1 MEDSRAMRAPGGGVP
16 VGAAEVAPAAAEVAP
31 PAASRA
37 VSPVLPAE
45 SGQRGERR
53 RRLLAEA
60 ALVAVAA
67 VWGATFV
74 TVKDAVTAFPVLAFL
89 AWRFLAAAAVVA
101 PFVAGDLRRM
111 GRPGLAAGLAMG
123 AFLTAGFVLQTFGL
137 RWTSASNTGFVTGL
151 FVVLTPLFGA
161 LVYRER
167 VSRIAW
173 VAAGVSALGLFLLS
187 GAGGSPSPRGDFL
200 VLLCACAFAF
210 HILVTKRAVERHPVG
225 GLVAVQ
231 LAVCGVVCLA
241 AALLTGT
248 LAVPQSASLWRALAL
263 TALVASAIAFFVQTY
278 AQARTTPAR
287 TALVLATEPA
297 FAGFFAW
304 LWRGESL
311 SAVGWAGAALILGAI
326 LAVEAVPLLAAR
338 GRSAP

>member
-1 MEDSRAMRAPGGGVP
+1 MEDSGVAGAPEATARRGASRSDPVRGGG
-16 VGAAEVAPAAAEVAP
+16 AQTDA
-31 PAASRA
+31 RA
-37 VSPVLPAE
+37 
-45 SGQRGERR
+45 ERR

-60 ALVAVAA
+60 ALVGVAA

-74 TVKDAVTAFPVLAFL
+74 TVKDAVAVFPVLAFL

-101 PFVAGDLRRM
+101 PAVAGDLRRM
-111 GRPGLAAGLAMG
+111 GRAGLAAGLAMG
-123 AFLTAGFVLQTFGL
+123 AFLTGGFVLQTFGL
-137 RWTSASNTGFVTGL
+137 QRTSASNAGFITGL

-167 VSRIAW
+167 VSPIAW
-173 VAAGVSALGLFLLS
+173 GAAVVSAAGLFLLS
-187 GAGGSPSPRGDFL
+187 GAGGSPSPAGDAL

-231 LAVCGVVCLA
+231 LAACGVVCLA
-241 AALLTGT
+241 AALVTGT
-248 LAVPQSASLWRALAL
+248 FAAPRTAAVWGALAV
-263 TALVASAIAFFVQTY
+263 TALLASALAFFVQTC
-278 AQARTTPAR
+278 AQRRTSAAR

-304 LWRGESL
+304 LWLGERL
-311 SAVGWAGAALILGAI
+311 SPTGWLGAALILGAI
-326 LAVEAVPLLAAR
+326 VAVEGLPLLARRPRCA
-338 GRSAP
+338 GAAP

>member
-1 MEDSRAMRAPGGGVP
+1 MEDS
-16 VGAAEVAPAAAEVAP
+16 GA
-31 PAASRA
+31 
-37 VSPVLPAE
+37 L
-45 SGQRGERR
+45 RR
-53 RRLLAEA
+53 RGRLLAEA
-60 ALVAVAA
+60 ALVGVAA

-74 TVKDAVTAFPVLAFL
+74 TVKDAVAVFPVLAFL

-101 PFVAGDLRRM
+101 PFVGGDLRRM
-111 GRPGLAAGLAMG
+111 GGPGLRAGLAMG
-123 AFLTAGFVLQTFGL
+123 VFLTGGFVLQTFGL
-137 RWTSASNTGFVTGL
+137 RLTSASNAGFITGL

-161 LVYRER
+161 LLYGER
-167 VSRIAW
+167 VSRAAW
-173 VAAGVSALGLFLLS
+173 AAAAVSAAGLFLLS
-187 GAGGSPSPRGDFL
+187 GAGGSPSPAGDAL

-231 LAVCGVVCLA
+231 LAVCGAACLA
-241 AALLTGT
+241 AAVLTGSV
-248 LAVPQSASLWRALAL
+248 AVPHTRAVWWAL
-263 TALVASAIAFFVQTY
+263 GVTAVLASALAFFVQTY

-311 SAVGWAGAALILGAI
+311 SPIGWLGAALILGAI
-326 LAVEAVPLLAAR
+326 LAVEALPLLGAKGRRADTAPAA
-338 GRSAP
+338 